1 MSKIK
6 YVPGM
11 AVTFDSEE
19 EAEEFCKIIK
29 KILPVTWCP
38 FVYYKEN
45 VLEKRV
51 VWGRVD
57 DNSMCHRYGIHKFS
71 DLEFEEKIEYTVEEL
86 WNYIFKL
93 AASVE
98 KGGMTIKMMREA
110 YMPEEYDVGTTKVLT
125 NLTPDEFVKKS
136 REYYNS
142 IKPIKPGTIVKSNKT
157 GRTGILVSDD
167 GYHAEIFTKSG
178 SDKGYRV
185 YVWPHNNLE
194 VTDRY
199 ISGFAAFIEMM
210 DKEEEIWKTEIDG

>member
-19 EAEEFCKIIK
+19 ETKEFSKIIK

-86 WNYIFKL
+86 WDYVYKL

-136 REYYNS
+136 REYYER
-142 IKPIKPGTIVKSNKT
+142 KKTIKPGTVIKST
-157 GRTGILVSDD
+157 RSGRTGIVISNDD
-167 GYHAEIFTKSG
+167 VFAEVFTKA
-178 SDKGYRV
+178 KPYGYVVRL
-185 YVWPHNNLE
+185 WNLSNIE

-199 ISGFAAFIEMM
+199 ISGFAAFIESMN
-210 DKEEEIWKTEIDG
+210 KEEEIWKTEIDG